1 MPPGGG
7 HKSFIHKGLRHLP
20 QTNSHFPFDKPIPAW
35 YNTRMKYS
43 KRRNQSYKMPEMD
56 KDYVLNNLDLAV
68 RLLEN
73 YELGMIQ
80 LEEKE
85 LNTPEITDRNHC
97 KNSLPIKHKFTEEE
111 YDIPDPKGRNPKP
124 DFSGED
130 RAFLNK
136 YGPTLKEIEGE
147 VVKES
152 DPDFWLDRTP
162 LEDPDEWLDDY
173 GWRD

>member
-43 KRRNQSYKMPEMD
+43 KRNYKGLVGGNKCYESD

-147 VVKES
+147 
-152 DPDFWLDRTP
+152 
-162 LEDPDEWLDDY
+162 DPDEWLDDY

>member
-1 MPPGGG
+1 
-7 HKSFIHKGLRHLP
+7 
-20 QTNSHFPFDKPIPAW
+20 
-35 YNTRMKYS
+35 MKYS

-68 RLLEN
+68 QLLDEHGL
-73 YELGMIQ
+73 ELIGPT
-80 LEEKE
+80 E
-85 LNTPEITDRNHC
+85 LYDDIPEITDRNHC

-130 RAFLNK
+130 RDFLNK

-147 VVKES
+147 
-152 DPDFWLDRTP
+152 
-162 LEDPDEWLDDY
+162 
-173 GWRD
+173 

>member
-7 HKSFIHKGLRHLP
+7 HKSFIDKGLRHLP
-20 QTNSHFPFDKPIPAW
+20 QSNSHFPFDKPNPAW

-43 KRRNQSYKMPEMD
+43 KRSYIILKDGSRYYEVD
-56 KDYVLNNLDLAV
+56 KEYVLNNLELAV
-68 RLLEN
+68 YLLN
-73 YELGMIQ
+73 VHSIELHA
-80 LEEKE
+80 LEPDDKF
-85 LNTPEITDRNHC
+85 LPEITDRNHC

-130 RAFLNK
+130 RDFLNK

-147 VVKES
+147 
-152 DPDFWLDRTP
+152 
-162 LEDPDEWLDDY
+162 
-173 GWRD
+173 

>member
-7 HKSFIHKGLRHLP
+7 HKSFIDKGLRHLP
-20 QTNSHFPFDKPIPAW
+20 QTNSHFPFDKPNPAW

-43 KRRNQSYKMPEMD
+43 KRSYIIL
-56 KDYVLNNLDLAV
+56 KDGSRYYEVDNVLNNLDLAV
-68 RLLEN
+68 QLLDEHGL
-73 YELGMIQ
+73 ELIGPT
-80 LEEKE
+80 E
-85 LNTPEITDRNHC
+85 LYDDIPEITDRNHC

-130 RAFLNK
+130 RDFLNK

-147 VVKES
+147 WKIEQ
-152 DPDFWLDRTP
+152 LKK
-162 LEDPDEWLDDY
+162 LQ
-173 GWRD
+173 